1 MKSSERREIVVAKFY
16 AGVGSRETPDWI
28 LELMYEI
35 AVSLGNDGWTCRT
48 GGADGADLAFEQ
60 GALKSLTE
68 PDVYLPWKTFND
80 GKTKAPPRLS
90 EPEVWTLEVAA
101 RYHPRWT
108 SLSRPA
114 RQLHS
119 RNVHQVLG
127 DKAEPRHSAFVVCW
141 TPEGKGGG
149 GTGQAIRIARG
160 YSIPVFD
167 LAIRED
173 RERIRSG
180 LGLTG

>member
-1 MKSSERREIVVAKFY
+1 MARYY

-28 LELMYEI
+28 LELMFQI
-35 AVSLGNDGWTCRT
+35 AVKLGNDGWTCRT

-60 GALKSLTE
+60 GALASATD
-68 PDVYLPWKTFND
+68 PHVYLPWASFND
-80 GKTKAPPRLS
+80 GATKAPPRRK
-90 EPEVWTLEVAA
+90 EAEAWTLAIAA

-108 SLSRPA
+108 TLNRPA
-114 RQLHS
+114 RLLHS

-127 DKAEPRHSAFVVCW
+127 DTADRRPSAFLVCW

-149 GTGQAIRIARG
+149 GTGQALRIARG
-160 YSIPVFD
+160 EGIDTFD

-180 LGLTG
+180 LGLSG